1 MNDKTV
7 SIDVVPS
14 GAALGAEIKGLQ
26 LNVVMPESI
35 FKAVRD
41 AWHRHQVLLFR
52 NQHLSDPELIAFSR
66 QFGKLDLCPPND
78 LGRRHIPDR
87 PEIVVVSNVVEN
99 GRRIGSLGNYEAH
112 WHSDMT
118 YLVEPPMASLLY
130 SLEVPATGGDTAF
143 ANMYLAY
150 NKLSDD
156 LRREIAGLRLIH
168 DGTYDSAGSPR
179 KGIPEVSDV
188 REAPGARHPLVR
200 IHPATGQPALF
211 LGRRRNG
218 YLIGKSVADSER
230 LLESLWAHAT
240 RPEFVCSHSWRVGDL
255 LLWDN
260 RCTMH
265 RRDPF
270 RDDSRRVM
278 HRTQVGGEAVIAQ

>member
-1 MNDKTV
+1 MSDESI

-14 GAALGAEIKGLQ
+14 GSALGAEIKGLR
-26 LNVVMPESI
+26 LNSALSALAL
-35 FKAVRD
+35 KKVRE

-52 NQHLSDPELIAFSR
+52 DQHLSDLELISFSR
-66 QFGKLDLCPPND
+66 LFGPLDLCPPND
-78 LGRRHIPDR
+78 LGRTHIPNM

-130 SLEVPATGGDTAF
+130 ALEVPPIGGDTAF
-143 ANMYLAY
+143 ADMYLAY
-150 NKLSDD
+150 EKLPHN

-168 DGTYDSAGSPR
+168 DGTYDSAGNVR
-179 KGIPEVSDV
+179 KGISEVKDV

-200 IHPATGQPALF
+200 IHPATRRSALF

-218 YLIGKSVADSER
+218 YLIGRSVADSER
-230 LLESLWAHAT
+230 LLDALWAHAT
-240 RPEFVCSHSWRVGDL
+240 RPEFVWAHHWRAGDL

-265 RRDPF
+265 RRDSF
-270 RDDSRRVM
+270 SNESRRVM
-278 HRTQVGGEAVIAQ
+278 HRTQVGGEPVVAQ

>member
-1 MNDKTV
+1 MSDNTT

-14 GAALGAEIKGLQ
+14 GAALGAEIKGLR
-26 LNVVMPESI
+26 LNAVLPAPI
-35 FKAVRD
+35 FKTVQE

-52 NQHLSDPELIAFSR
+52 DQHLSDPELVAFSR
-66 QFGKLDLCPPND
+66 LFGKLDHCPPND
-78 LGRRHIPDR
+78 LGRTHIPDM
-87 PEIVVVSNVVEN
+87 PEIVIVSNVVEN

-130 SLEVPATGGDTAF
+130 SLEVPPAGGDTAF

-150 NKLSDD
+150 ENPPDD
-156 LRREIAGLRLIH
+156 LRHEIAGLRLIH
-168 DGTYDSAGSPR
+168 DATYDSAGNPR
-179 KGIPEVSDV
+179 KGIPEATDV
-188 REAPGARHPLVR
+188 REASGARHPLVR
-200 IHPATGQPALF
+200 IHSATGRPALF

-218 YLIGKSVADSER
+218 YLIGKTVADSER
-230 LLESLWAHAT
+230 LLDSLWAHST
-240 RPEFVCSHSWRVGDL
+240 RPEFVWSHRWRVGDL

-270 RDDSRRVM
+270 AGDSRRVM
-278 HRTQVGGEAVIAQ
+278 HRTQVGGEAVIGQ